1 MKIEYLQRILIDK
14 LDELKCIYS
23 SDFITEMKND
33 ILNEEDIEKLK
44 ELDGFA
50 TDGIYLQYFKD
61 NIQRK
66 ISPLSLSIFELKN
79 YIKDGEGIRDLGDY
93 ENNFHKSGDSVNEVS
108 DSLLGEGKP
117 NEPEES
123 EGNRDSI
130 DIGFEDD
137 EDDGIDLEDDG
148 IDLDI
153 GSDYW
158 DDFNYSEEGDT
169 SEEDEPS
176 IEDLVEYSLDDE
188 EETEEEPDEEPNE
201 EDLVEYDLDDE
212 DDSEDAESEDDSDD
226 DSDDLVEYDLDSDD
240 EDDSEDDDDSDD
252 DSDDDLVDYNLDDED
267 NEDLVEYDL
276 DSDDEDLDNEDLD
289 DEDNEDLVEYN
300 LDDEDDSDDGS
311 DDDGLGFEMDSY
323 LDSLLGNNS
332 DTDKNSSDDSDTS
345 NNSAKSNSNSSASQN
360 TLDKPANNTKEKV
373 FNNDFSNNAWDILN
387 GAVDGISKIIRKF

>member
-1 MKIEYLQRILIDK
+1 MKIEYLQRILVDK

-79 YIKDGEGIRDLGDY
+79 YIKDGEGIRDSVRDLGDY

-117 NEPEES
+117 NEPEEY
-123 EGNRDSI
+123 ENNRDNEDSI
-130 DIGFEDD
+130 NIELEDD

-158 DDFNYSEEGDT
+158 DDFDYNEEEPNEEDDT
-169 SEEDEPS
+169 SEED
-176 IEDLVEYSLDDE
+176 LVEYNLDDE
-188 EETEEEPDEEPNE
+188 EEEPDEEPNE
-201 EDLVEYDLDDE
+201 EDLVEYSLDGDE
-212 DDSEDAESEDDSDD
+212 DDSEDAESEDDSEN

-240 EDDSEDDDDSDD
+240 EDDLEDEDYDGDGEDSVDYSLEDDDLDD
-252 DSDDDLVDYNLDDED
+252 DSEN
-267 NEDLVEYDL
+267 
-276 DSDDEDLDNEDLD
+276 
-289 DEDNEDLVEYN
+289 
-300 LDDEDDSDDGS
+300 
-311 DDDGLGFEMDSY
+311 DGLGFEMDNY
-323 LDSLLGNNS
+323 LDSLLGNSS
-332 DTDKNSSDDSDTS
+332 DTSNKSSDDSDTS

>member
-61 NIQRK
+61 NIQKK

-79 YIKDGEGIRDLGDY
+79 YIKDGEGVRDLGDY
-93 ENNFHKSGDSVNEVS
+93 ENNFHKSGDSVNGVS

-117 NEPEES
+117 NEPEEY
-123 EGNRDSI
+123 ENNRDNEYSI
-130 DIGFEDD
+130 NIELEDD

-158 DDFNYSEEGDT
+158 DDFDYNEEPNEEDDT
-169 SEEDEPS
+169 SEED
-176 IEDLVEYSLDDE
+176 LVEYNLDDE
-188 EETEEEPDEEPNE
+188 EEPDEEIDEEPNE
-201 EDLVEYDLDDE
+201 EDLVEYNLDDE
-212 DDSEDAESEDDSDD
+212 DDSDEDEIDEDSEN

-240 EDDSEDDDDSDD
+240 DSEDEDDDDSDA
-252 DSDDDLVDYNLDDED
+252 DLVDYSLDNED

-345 NNSAKSNSNSSASQN
+345 NNSAKSNSNNSASQN
-360 TLDKPANNTKEKV
+360 TLAKPANNTKEKV

>member
-79 YIKDGEGIRDLGDY
+79 YIKDGEGVGDLGDY

-108 DSLLGEGKP
+108 DSLLGEGEP
-117 NEPEES
+117 NEPEEY
-123 EGNRDSI
+123 ENNRDSI
-130 DIGFEDD
+130 DIELEDD

-188 EETEEEPDEEPNE
+188 EETEEEPEEELNE

-212 DDSEDAESEDDSDD
+212 DDSDEDESDEDSG
-226 DSDDLVEYDLDSDD
+226 DLVEYDLGDD
-240 EDDSEDDDDSDD
+240 EDDSEDEDNDSDD
-252 DSDDDLVDYNLDDED
+252 SGDDSVDYNLDDED

-276 DSDDEDLDNEDLD
+276 DSDDEDLDEEDLD
-289 DEDNEDLVEYN
+289 DDDYEDSVDYS
-300 LDDEDDSDDGS
+300 LDDEDDSEN
-311 DDDGLGFEMDSY
+311 DGLGFEMDSY

-360 TLDKPANNTKEKV
+360 TLAKPANNTKEKV

>member
-61 NIQRK
+61 NIQKK

-79 YIKDGEGIRDLGDY
+79 YIKDGESVRDLGDY

-117 NEPEES
+117 NELEES

-130 DIGFEDD
+130 DIGLEDD

-188 EETEEEPDEEPNE
+188 EETEEEPEEELNE
-201 EDLVEYDLDDE
+201 EDLVEYNLDDE
-212 DDSEDAESEDDSDD
+212 DDSDEDESDEDSEN

-240 EDDSEDDDDSDD
+240 EDLDDEDLDDGDSE
-252 DSDDDLVDYNLDDED
+252 DLVDYNLDDED
-267 NEDLVEYDL
+267 
-276 DSDDEDLDNEDLD
+276 DSENDD
-289 DEDNEDLVEYN
+289 
-300 LDDEDDSDDGS
+300 
-311 DDDGLGFEMDSY
+311 LGFEMDSY